1 LTRPTVLVTGA
12 SGVVGERLSRMLM
25 ESGWNVRGLVHRRP
39 VRYSDERIQASLED
53 AEALA
58 RAVRGADAVVHL
70 AAVTH
75 ARRPG
80 AYFRTNVD
88 GTRNLLS
95 VAAEVGVARFVY
107 VSTRAIDTSG
117 GAYSASK
124 AEAEALVANAGID
137 FVIVRLPEIYG
148 TSGNEGVERIVE
160 QARSGSWIPIVA
172 ADQQVCPLHVDDAVA
187 ACAGALEAREL
198 PMRTMTLG
206 GECLTLREFAAAAAA
221 AFGGRSRI
229 VEIPTV
235 AVRVASLVARVAPL
249 PLVPDQLTRL
259 KARKP
264 LPTAEAPAW
273 LGFSPTSLADGLAR
287 LGGRSTSGSRSAPTR
302 V

>member
-1 LTRPTVLVTGA
+1 LTQPTVLVTGA
-12 SGVVGERLSRMLM
+12 AGVLGERLARMLM
-25 ESGWNVRGLVHRRP
+25 ERGWKVRGLVHRRP

-53 AEALA
+53 AEALGG
-58 RAVRGADAVVHL
+58 AVRGADAVVHL
-70 AAVTH
+70 AAITH
-75 ARRPG
+75 ARRAG

-95 VAAEVGVARFVY
+95 AAAGVGVARFVY

-124 AEAEALVANAGID
+124 AEAEALVSNAGID

-148 TSGNEGVERIVE
+148 TSGNEGLERIVE

-172 ADQQVCPLHVDDAVA
+172 GDQQVCPLHVDDAVA
-187 ACAGALEAREL
+187 ACAGALEATGL
-198 PMRTMTLG
+198 LMRTVTLG
-206 GECLTLREFAAAAAA
+206 GECLTLREFAAVAAA

-235 AVRVASLVARVAPL
+235 AVRAASLAARVAPL
-249 PLVPDQLTRL
+249 PLVPDQLKRL
-259 KARKP
+259 QAPKP
-264 LPTAEAPAW
+264 LPTAEAPAL
-273 LGFSPTSLADGLAR
+273 LGFTPTPLADGLAR
-287 LGGRSTSGSRSAPTR
+287 VGGRFASGSRSAPTR
-302 V
+302 A